1 MSFISSGLMVLLDS
15 AVSLLVFCLVDPS
28 ICDRG
33 VLRSLTVIN
42 RVLSVSGCSSVSVC
56 LTYFDVQLLGAY
68 TGNHYIFLDCLL
80 LCC

>member
-42 RVLSVSGCSSVSVC
+42 RVLSVSGCSSISVC
-56 LTYFDVQLLGAY
+56 LTYLTFS
-68 TGNHYIFLDCLL
+68 C
-80 LCC
+80 